1 MIISINNYSLSKK
14 NYPQKPTFCAKSF
27 AIKAARKMNDR
38 MLNPKI
44 KTITLSAHA
53 SPDEDTNC
61 AKEVFANYLTR
72 HNKKVNI
79 CINESKSKD
88 LFISKSAHPINSD
101 RIMSDLAIMLDFNSK
116 SKLPKSFADFLKT
129 YKRKNI
135 IGFDHHPKTQN
146 HIKGKFYI
154 DTTAKSCCG
163 ILYRY
168 FEAIG
173 EKLSN
178 NDLATLY
185 CGVLSDYRKSKLI
198 KIKNNQLT
206 RLPDLIKDKNSSYIL
221 DKLELALSKEEKEK
235 IYKHLDVLSNL
246 TQVEKEF
253 QKEMYSKIKIS
264 QDKKLAYAVIPKDD
278 AKWQE
283 VGGDNG
289 RTSEILGHLRIQLID
304 PTSTQRLSDAQKEA
318 LKNTRAAIIFYKS
331 GGVYQ
336 MSIHTKPEQS
346 NALGIIKEAK
356 KEWLKYQQS
365 TKKTIEMAG
374 GGHKHRAGSRIFST
388 DNQDI
393 EAFINCY
400 LKAAEKVNA
409 QKKNKFL
416 GAFKNLFSS
425 KSSNKD

>member
-1 MIISINNYSLSKK
+1 MNSYSLSNK
-14 NYPQKPTFCAKSF
+14 NYPQKTTFCGKEF
-27 AIKAARKMNDR
+27 VVKTARKMERR
-38 MLNPKI
+38 MLNPKV
-44 KTITLSAHA
+44 KTITIAAHA

-61 AKEVFANYLTR
+61 AKEALGNHLVR
-72 HNKKVNI
+72 HDKKVNV
-79 CINESKSKD
+79 CINKNKAKD
-88 LFISKSAHPINSD
+88 LFISKSTHPINSD

-116 SKLPKSFADFLKT
+116 SKLPKSFIAFLKT
-129 YKRKNI
+129 FKRKNI
-135 IGFDHHPKTQN
+135 IGFDHHPRTKN

-173 EKLSN
+173 EKLPEK
-178 NDLATLY
+178 DLATLY
-185 CGVLSDYRKSKLI
+185 CGVLSDYRKSKLV

-235 IYKHLDVLSNL
+235 IYKHLDILSNL
-246 TQVEKEF
+246 TQAEKEF

-283 VGGDNG
+283 IGEDNG

-304 PTSTQRLSDAQKEA
+304 PTSTQRFSDAQKEA
-318 LKNTRAAIIFYKS
+318 LKDTRTAIIFYKS

-356 KEWLKYQQS
+356 KEWRKYQQS
-365 TKKTIEMAG
+365 TGKTIEMVG
-374 GGHKHRAGSRIFST
+374 GGHKHRAGSRILSL
-388 DNQDI
+388 DDQDI

-409 QKKNKFL
+409 KKENKFL
-416 GAFKNLFSS
+416 SAFKNLFQGT
-425 KSSNKD
+425 SNKG